1 MTKNMEIK
9 ELSKYSTAEKILL
22 AEKIW
27 DSISKNDIEL
37 SNQIKKELDDR
48 LHILEEGN
56 VELYSLED
64 VKKHIQKSR
73 KK

>member
-1 MTKNMEIK
+1 MEIK

-27 DSISKNDIEL
+27 DSVSKKSLQLSSEAKNEL
-37 SNQIKKELDDR
+37 EDR
-48 LHILEEGN
+48 LQILEEGKA
-56 VELYSLED
+56 ELYSLEE
-64 VKKHIQKSR
+64 VKNHIQKLR

>member
-1 MTKNMEIK
+1 MEIK

-27 DSISKNDIEL
+27 DSVSKKSVEL
-37 SNQIKKELDDR
+37 SSEIKNELDDR
-48 LHILEEGN
+48 LHILQEGKA
-56 VELYSLED
+56 ELYFLED
-64 VKKHIQKSR
+64 VKKHIQKLR

>member
-1 MTKNMEIK
+1 MEIK

-37 SNQIKKELDDR
+37 SNQIKNELDDR

>member
-1 MTKNMEIK
+1 MEIK

-27 DSISKNDIEL
+27 DSVSKKSVEL
-37 SNQIKKELDDR
+37 SSEIKNELDDR
-48 LHILEEGN
+48 LHILEEGKA
-56 VELYSLED
+56 ELYSLEE
-64 VKKHIQKSR
+64 VKNHIQKLR

>member
-1 MTKNMEIK
+1 MEIK

-27 DSISKNDIEL
+27 DSVSKKSVEL
-37 SNQIKKELDDR
+37 SSEVKNELEDR
-48 LHILEEGN
+48 LQILEEGKA
-56 VELYSLED
+56 ELHSLEE
-64 VKKHIQKSR
+64 VKNHIQKLR